1 MDYREITLKDVEYQ
15 KALIKKYETELATL
29 PAGGIITREKHGR
42 QEYYHSVP
50 GSKRIYI

>member
-29 PAGGIITREKHGR
+29 PERKTEDKNIIIQCPAARE
-42 QEYYHSVP
+42 
-50 GSKRIYI
+50 YI